1 MGTQLVSE
9 NNCAFHR
16 QISWL
21 VNHEMLLLSIAAS
34 LAFCIKYILL
44 IEGWKCYHFISII
57 ISKALCI
64 FVYLLSESSYDYDKL
79 CLLPIS
85 PTI

>member
-1 MGTQLVSE
+1 MQFEMGTQLVSE

-34 LAFCIKYILL
+34 LAFCIKYTA
-44 IEGWKCYHFISII
+44 Y
-57 ISKALCI
+57 
-64 FVYLLSESSYDYDKL
+64 
-79 CLLPIS
+79 
-85 PTI
+85 